1 VERTREQHTLDLHA
15 GVPWETVTMTAF
27 GNDRNIYFSIL
38 EEARQIALT
47 QHEGKIIMYTAMGS
61 EWRQFGHPRRKRP
74 ISSVVLNEG
83 LAEKITNDVKDF
95 VDKPSWYSD
104 RGKITKKKN

>member
-1 VERTREQHTLDLHA
+1 
-15 GVPWETVTMTAF
+15 MTAF

-104 RGKITKKKN
+104 RGKIKKKTSRPILT